1 MYQRIWKRAA
11 HMRFPLLQIHNGPP
25 HESNFG
31 YAYAKRMIDVHN
43 RYVMSSMCHF
53 YILYRIVLSLSSPSS
68 QLPPWQ
74 TGLEQF

>member
-1 MYQRIWKRAA
+1 
-11 HMRFPLLQIHNGPP
+11 MRFPLLQIHNGPP

-43 RYVMSSMCHF
+43 RYVMSSLSSMTHF
-53 YILYRIVLSLSSPSS
+53 YIVYRNVLSLCSPSS

-74 TGLEQF
+74 AGLEQF